1 MRKVASDLIAR
12 LVPRYFRPH
21 MDYARLRV
29 ASVSRFYRMEFI
41 SLLLV
46 LAEITAGTPAA
57 AQTSFRHPKAGPR
70 PKPGTDVTAERF
82 DPNVVH
88 RARDLT
94 KLDLPS
100 SRHTESSRAVKQRL
114 VLHEVFLKFRVGV
127 LHGCPMAAHLKGLFR
142 SPPSACG
149 VLALG
154 RPANKS

>member
-1 MRKVASDLIAR
+1 MPSEPAALTGRLANTMELVETPFNVKLSSMRKVASDLIAR

-57 AQTSFRHPKAGPR
+57 TQTSFRHPKAGPR

-82 DPNVVH
+82 DPAGRIDFFNGQIGTIQMVSVVG
-88 RARDLT
+88 
-94 KLDLPS
+94 
-100 SRHTESSRAVKQRL
+100 HTVRGGER
-114 VLHEVFLKFRVGV
+114 
-127 LHGCPMAAHLKGLFR
+127 
-142 SPPSACG
+142 
-149 VLALG
+149 
-154 RPANKS
+154 